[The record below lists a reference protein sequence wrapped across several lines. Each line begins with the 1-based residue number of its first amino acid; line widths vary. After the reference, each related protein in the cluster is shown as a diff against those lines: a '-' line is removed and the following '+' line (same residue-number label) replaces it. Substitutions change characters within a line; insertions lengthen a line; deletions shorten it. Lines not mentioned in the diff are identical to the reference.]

1 MQVKN
6 CKFFFEK
13 DTIQVQSLC
22 CLSFTKPHLSRRRRR
37 LHIFLLLE
45 VGSFKGAPT
54 ASQETVSVLFQTYF
68 FPSKEFFDFC
78 TLGTAADRPLK
89 SANKQL

>member
-13 DTIQVQSLC
+13 GTGKKVSAVCHSQNHISAGGGAC
-22 CLSFTKPHLSRRRRR
+22 
-37 LHIFLLLE
+37 IFLLLE
-45 VGSFKGAPT
+45 VGSFKGVPT
-54 ASQETVSVLFQTYF
+54 ASQTVSVLFQTYF
-68 FPSKEFFDFC
+68 FPAKEFFDFC
-78 TLGTAADRPLK
+78 TLRTAADRPLK

>member
-1 MQVKN
+1 M
-6 CKFFFEK
+6 
-13 DTIQVQSLC
+13 
-22 CLSFTKPHLSRRRRR
+22 LSVIHKTTSQPAAAPAY
-37 LHIFLLLE
+37 FLLLE